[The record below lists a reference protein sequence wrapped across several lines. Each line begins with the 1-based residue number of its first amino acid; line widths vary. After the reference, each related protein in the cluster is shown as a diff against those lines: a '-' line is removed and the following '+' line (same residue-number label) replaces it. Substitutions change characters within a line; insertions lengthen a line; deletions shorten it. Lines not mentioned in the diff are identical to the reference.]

1 MTLIMH
7 LHMTGR
13 SRASR
18 LRRTAA
24 VTMAAVVALAAL
36 PMGGCSPDEILTIQD
51 PDIINPSDVQSAAGA
66 NAVRVGALAR
76 FNAATSGGESLLL
89 LGGLFADE
97 WINGDSFIY
106 RQQIDKRAVT
116 PENDFLTTANRA
128 LHRARVSANQA
139 IDLIDEFNPASPARD
154 RGEMYFIQAY
164 VENIMAEH
172 YCDGLIFSEVVDGR
186 EEYGEPITTAAAF
199 ERALGHANAGLALM
213 DTITAPTAADV
224 RVHNALRLIK
234 GRILLNQA
242 TSGSNAK
249 RTEAATAV
257 AAVPTTY
264 RYDMFHS
271 STTNT
276 NQFWNLNN
284 NARRYSVANNEGG
297 NGLNFATAGDPRVP
311 VCLGGSPGCIVTQA
325 IRDDLASPLYVQRLW
340 PVRES
345 AVSILVGAEA
355 RLIQAEALLATDP
368 AGSLAILNAL
378 RATVTGLAPLVDAGT
393 PAARQN
399 QLFRE
404 RAFWLF
410 GRGTRTGDLRRLIRQ
425 YGRTEDSVFP
435 TGDWHKGGPY
445 GDDVNVPVP
454 QAEQNNP
461 NVPQGQVCLTRTA

>member
-1 MTLIMH
+1 M
-7 LHMTGR
+7 
-13 SRASR
+13 AS
-18 LRRTAA
+18 LAA
-24 VTMAAVVALAAL
+24 VALAAL
-36 PMGGCSPDEILTIQD
+36 PMGGCSPGEILTIQD

-66 NAVRVGALAR
+66 NAVRIGALSR
-76 FNAATSGGESLLL
+76 FNTATSGGESLLL

-106 RQQIDKRAVT
+106 RQHIDKRAVT

-139 IDLIDEFNPASPARD
+139 IELLEEFSPAAPARD
-154 RGEMYFIQAY
+154 LGEMFFIQAY
-164 VENIMAEH
+164 VENTLAEH
-172 YCDGLIFSEVVDGR
+172 YCDGLIFSDVVDGR

-199 ERALGHANAGLALM
+199 ERALAHANEGLALM
-213 DTITAPTAADV
+213 ATVGTPTAADT
-224 RVHNALRLIK
+224 RVLNALRLIK

-242 TSGSNAK
+242 AAGNNAK

-257 AAVPTTY
+257 AAVPTNY

-271 STTNT
+271 QTTNS

-284 NARRYSVANNEGG
+284 NARRYSVGNNEGG

-311 VCLGGSPGCIVTQA
+311 VCLGGTTGCVTQA

-340 PVRES
+340 PARES
-345 AVSILVGAEA
+345 TVSILIGAEA
-355 RLIQAEALLATDP
+355 RLIEAEALLATNA
-368 AGSLAILNAL
+368 AGALGILNQL
-378 RATVTGLAPLVDAGT
+378 RTTVPGLLPLPLEAT
-393 PAARQN
+393 PAAQVN

-435 TGDWHKGGPY
+435 TGEWHKGGPY

-461 NVPQGQVCLTRTA
+461 NVPQGQACLNRAA

>member
-1 MTLIMH
+1 MH
-7 LHMTGR
+7 LHTTR
-13 SRASR
+13 RALAPR

-24 VTMAAVVALAAL
+24 LSAFAALALAAL
-36 PMGGCSPDEILTIQD
+36 PVGGCSPDEILSIQD

-66 NAVRVGALAR
+66 NAVRVGALGR
-76 FNAATSGGESLLL
+76 LNTATTGGESLLL

-128 LHRARVSANQA
+128 LHRARVSAIQA
-139 IDLIDEFNPASPARD
+139 IDLLEEFSPTAPPRHFA
-154 RGEMYFIQAY
+154 EMYFVQAY
-164 VENIMAEH
+164 VENILAEH
-172 YCDGLIFSEVVDGR
+172 YCDGIIFSGVVDGKPV
-186 EEYGEPITTAAAF
+186 YGEPITTAATF
-199 ERALGHANAGLALM
+199 ERALGHANEGLALM
-213 DTITAPTAADV
+213 EAITIPTSDTASL
-224 RVHNALRLIK
+224 RVLNELRIIK
-234 GRILLNQA
+234 GRILMNQA
-242 TSGSNAK
+242 TPGNNAK
-249 RTEAATAV
+249 RTEAAAAV
-257 AAVPTTY
+257 APVPTTF
-264 RYDMFHS
+264 RYEMLHS
-271 STTNT
+271 QTTNN

-284 NARRYSVANNEGG
+284 NARRYSVGNNEGG
-297 NGLNFATAGDPRVP
+297 NGLNFATAADPRVP
-311 VCLGGSPGCIVTQA
+311 VCVAGPGCGAPDTIPR
-325 IRDDLASPLYVQRLW
+325 RDDLATPLHVQRLW
-340 PVRES
+340 PARDS
-345 AVSILVGAEA
+345 RIPLLIGAEA

-368 AGSLAILNAL
+368 AGALAILNQL
-378 RATVTGLAPLVDAGT
+378 RTTVTGLAPLPLEAT
-393 PAARQN
+393 PAAQVN

-461 NVPQGQVCLTRTA
+461 NVPQGQVCLNRAA